1 MRAATATLGYPGY
14 IGYTAIVRG
23 EARARGREANGVK
36 TVALAIAGPFV
47 GLAFVLAL
55 PFVGLAALAWAAARA
70 LRENHSAVA
79 RYAWNVLLFLG
90 APFVGLAYALAFP
103 FVGIGALAW
112 VALRREPA
120 AG

>member
-1 MRAATATLGYPGY
+1 MRTATATLGYPGY
-14 IGYTAIVRG
+14 VTPVVRG
-23 EARARGREANGVK
+23 EARARGREANGMK
-36 TVALAIAGPFV
+36 TVALTIAAPFI

-55 PFVGLAALAWAAARA
+55 PFAGLAALAWWALRA
-70 LRENHSAVA
+70 LRENRAAAA
-79 RYAWNVLLFLG
+79 RHAWNVLLFLG

-112 VALRREPA
+112 VALHREPA